1 MPIPRPRKK
10 EKQKDFISRCM
21 DNEVMK
27 TDYPKQK
34 QRAGV
39 CYTSWKTSKKNEG
52 VIMKLKAILAK
63 LRKEKKDSK
72 AGFKCGGLL
81 IREAFFS
88 LRKELEAAIRVKAGK
103 RSYVQD
109 FSNKEV
115 IYVVY
120 NDGQTV
126 DSDGEDIYY
135 KVPYKIKN
143 KAIELQGE
151 PEKVQRE
158 ITYEKELSTADLV
171 DLIDIEIQVR

>member
-1 MPIPRPRKK
+1 MPQPNPGKK
-10 EKQKDFISRCM
+10 EKEPVFISRCM
-21 DNEVMK
+21 DNKVMK
-27 TDYPKQK
+27 TEYPKQK

-39 CYTSWKTSKKNEG
+39 CYSIWQASKKKEG
-52 VIMKLKAILAK
+52 VIMKLKSILAK
-63 LRKEKKDSK
+63 LQKEKKDSK

-88 LRKELEAAIRVKAGK
+88 LRKELEAVIRAKAGK

-120 NDGQTV
+120 DDGKAI
-126 DSDGEDIYY
+126 DSEGEDIYY

-158 ITYEKELSTADLV
+158 ITYEKELSAADLV
-171 DLIDIEIQVR
+171 DLIDIEMQVR